1 VLTVSKLYGK
11 EGILPQASTCFNL
24 LLLPKYNSYEQLRER
39 LLFAVTETSGFGK
52 A

>member
-1 VLTVSKLYGK
+1 
-11 EGILPQASTCFNL
+11 L
-24 LLLPKYNSYEQLRER
+24 LLLPKYATYEQLRER